1 MSFLSRKNSQPDKRG
16 GRAADRRRADSE
28 YDDYGYAPDAYA
40 GDDDAWSPDEYFSPE
55 GIKGRWA
62 AGTRPG
68 ERSGVPVR
76 GDDGYGYDDQGAG
89 PQRARGAAAGGN
101 RGGYQPGGYPRDGYG
116 PDGYGQD
123 GSYGNDDFEA
133 DPDYG
138 TGGYDPTEDDGGD
151 RAERGGEHHDQLR
164 AVGLQVAA

>member
-62 AGTRPG
+62 AGARPG
-68 ERSGVPVR
+68 ERSAVPGHR
-76 GDDGYGYDDQGAG
+76 DDGYDDHGAG

-123 GSYGNDDFEA
+123 GSYGNDDLKGR
-133 DPDYG
+133 P
-138 TGGYDPTEDDGGD
+138 
-151 RAERGGEHHDQLR
+151 
-164 AVGLQVAA
+164 